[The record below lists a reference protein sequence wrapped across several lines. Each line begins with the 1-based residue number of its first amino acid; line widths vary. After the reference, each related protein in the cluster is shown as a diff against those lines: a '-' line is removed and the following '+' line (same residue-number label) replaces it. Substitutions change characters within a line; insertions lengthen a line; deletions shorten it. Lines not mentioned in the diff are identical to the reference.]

1 MRLILLALLSTLLLS
16 ASDIANFA
24 KEMQYETVYDVAKA
38 RAIKEK
44 KPIMLVMVTHYCPWC
59 RKFERRTLKKESI
72 NKRIHKEFIPLIL
85 NREAKKYPKQFYTP
99 RIPVTSPGL
108 KTCSIKG
115 SSTVRPWDF
124 TSDLQARL
132 RTLYTQ

>member
-99 RIPVTSPGL
+99 RIPVTFFVNAQSE
-108 KTCSIKG
+108 
-115 SSTVRPWDF
+115 DF
-124 TSDLQARL
+124 FLGESWL
-132 RTLYTQ
+132 

>member
-44 KPIMLVMVTHYCPWC
+44 KTYHVGDGDTLLSMV
-59 RKFERRTLKKESI
+59 S
-72 NKRIHKEFIPLIL
+72 
-85 NREAKKYPKQFYTP
+85 
-99 RIPVTSPGL
+99 
-108 KTCSIKG
+108 
-115 SSTVRPWDF
+115 
-124 TSDLQARL
+124 
-132 RTLYTQ
+132 